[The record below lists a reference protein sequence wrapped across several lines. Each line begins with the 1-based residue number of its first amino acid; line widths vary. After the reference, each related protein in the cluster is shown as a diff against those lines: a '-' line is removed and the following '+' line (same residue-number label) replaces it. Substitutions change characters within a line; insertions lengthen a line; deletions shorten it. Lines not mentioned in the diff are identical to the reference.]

1 MDFAAPIGTK
11 IYATGNGK
19 VIAAGWKQGYGNAVV
34 IDHGFGYV
42 TLYGHMSKIKPGLNN
57 EPL

>member
-1 MDFAAPIGTK
+1 MEM
-11 IYATGNGK
+11 
-19 VIAAGWKQGYGNAVV
+19 QVV

-57 EPL
+57 GSKVVLR